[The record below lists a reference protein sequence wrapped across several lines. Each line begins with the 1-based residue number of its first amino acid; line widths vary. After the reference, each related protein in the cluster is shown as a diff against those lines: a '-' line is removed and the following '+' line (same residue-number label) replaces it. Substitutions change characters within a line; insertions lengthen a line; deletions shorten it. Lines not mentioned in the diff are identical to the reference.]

1 MEELETSVKNLMRE
15 KEELHQAHQ
24 EKEEQTSITLQ
35 DTHKLRVQ
43 NQELQYKVPDSNWC
57 GADSHSDYIQV

>member
-15 KEELHQAHQ
+15 KEELHQALQ
-24 EKEEQTSITLQ
+24 E
-35 DTHKLRVQ
+35 THKLRVQ

-57 GADSHSDYIQV
+57 GSHSDYIQV